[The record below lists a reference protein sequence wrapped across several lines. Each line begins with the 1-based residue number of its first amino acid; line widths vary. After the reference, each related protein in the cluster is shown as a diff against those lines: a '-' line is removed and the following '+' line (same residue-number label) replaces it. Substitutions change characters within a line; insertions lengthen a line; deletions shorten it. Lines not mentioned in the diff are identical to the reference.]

1 MGSVLLALREMR
13 RAKVRFGLL
22 AAAVGVL
29 VFLIVFQ
36 QALLSGLV
44 TEFVGAIRNQSASVL
59 VYGSDARLNLQGS
72 VVATEVAAEVA
83 GVAGVAAAEPL
94 GVATVT
100 VDAGG
105 DRQDATL
112 FGHTLDGPGQPA
124 DLADGRR
131 PRTDGEAVAS
141 AAAAEDGFAVGDRV
155 VVQPGGVEIEIVGSA
170 RETSFSVTPTLFAS
184 YATFEAVRRSANP
197 DARAVVPS
205 AVAVALSPGA
215 DADEVAASISTAID
229 GVEAVSRDRAA
240 AEAPGVEAVSQSF
253 GLILLLTYVVVTIV
267 VGFFFLILTVQK
279 RASLTLLRAVGA
291 PAGRL
296 VGGLAVQ
303 VAAVLVGGLVLGT
316 ALAAL
321 ALRSSGSGIEARVE
335 PAALAGTSAVLLVL
349 AVVACLGAARR
360 IVRLDP
366 VAATHP
372 GVEMR

>member
-1 MGSVLLALREMR
+1 MGSVLLAVREMR

-22 AAAVGVL
+22 ASAVGVL

-44 TEFVGAIRNQSASVL
+44 TEFVGAIRNQSAEVL

-72 VVATEVAAEVA
+72 VVRPAVAEVVA
-83 GVAGVAAAEPL
+83 GLDGVAAAEPL

-105 DRQDATL
+105 EQRDATL
-112 FGHTLDGPGQPA
+112 FGHALGGPGAPSA
-124 DLADGRR
+124 LEDGRR

-141 AAAAEDGFAVGDRV
+141 ATAPRGFAVGDTV
-155 VVQPGGVEIEIVGSA
+155 VVQPGGIEIEVVGTAAES
-170 RETSFSVTPTLFAS
+170 SFSVTPTLFAS
-184 YATFEAVRRSANP
+184 YATYEAARLAANP
-197 DARAVVPS
+197 DAPAVVPS
-205 AVAVALSPGA
+205 AVAVAVAGGA
-215 DADEVAASISTAID
+215 DARDVAAAID
-229 GVEAVSRDRAA
+229 RGVEGVEAVSRDRAA
-240 AEAPGVEAVSQSF
+240 EEAPGVEAVSQSF
-253 GLILLLTYVVVTIV
+253 GVILLLTYVVVTIV

-303 VAAVLVGGLVLGT
+303 VAAVVSGGLVVGT
-316 ALAAL
+316 ALAAV
-321 ALRSSGSGIEARVE
+321 ALRSSGSGIEAQVE
-335 PAALAGTSAVLLVL
+335 PGAVAGTAGILLLL
-349 AVVACLGAARR
+349 AVVSCVGAARR

-366 VAATHP
+366 VAATSP
-372 GVEMR
+372 GVEAR